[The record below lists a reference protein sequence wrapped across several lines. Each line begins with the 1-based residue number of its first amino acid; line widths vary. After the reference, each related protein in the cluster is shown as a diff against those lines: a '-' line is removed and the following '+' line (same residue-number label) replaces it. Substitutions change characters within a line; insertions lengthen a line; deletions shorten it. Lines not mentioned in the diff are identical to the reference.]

1 MRRARSKGSVITE
14 FAVGSALVFTLFTG
28 AFQFGYTFY
37 QYNNLHHSVRN
48 AALYGA
54 MRSYD
59 SPTDQLSRSYRDAVR
74 NVAVYGAPSPPA
86 GALPVAPDLTL
97 DHVDVE
103 VRFHK
108 QTPVA
113 VTVSIKDY
121 RIKGLFKT
129 YAFRGTPRVTF
140 RYQGRYTGG
149 L

>member
-1 MRRARSKGSVITE
+1 MRRNRKGSVITE

-37 QYNNLHHSVRN
+37 QYNNLHQAVRN

-59 SPTDQLSRSYRDAVR
+59 SPTDQLSRAYRDAVG
-74 NVAVYGAPSPPA
+74 NVAVYGTPSPTA
-86 GALPVAPDLTL
+86 GSLPIAPDLTPGQ
-97 DHVDVE
+97 VE
-103 VRFHK
+103 VQVRFEK
-108 QTPVA
+108 QVPAA

-121 RIKGLFKT
+121 PIKGLFKT
-129 YAFRGTPRVTF
+129 YNFRGTPRVTF
-140 RYQGRYTGG
+140 RYQGRFTGG